1 MLCITILNS
10 LKNATYSKGYG
21 HYFTPSFNVTFH
33 SKTWNKWATPNFVCF
48 WVYACVCIQVLMTGG
63 GSGGSRAQVQN
74 LAFWLLGKQVLDIPV
89 SVSCLWIGQ
98 DTHCISLASL
108 RIKKKKHN
116 KRYRAHHHL
125 AHWEALS
132 LCLPGSLTLYYSRQS
147 RSIFQ
152 NSASNPK
159 NKVFRGHMQIK
170 H

>member
-1 MLCITILNS
+1 MASIFGQKGKKMSMLCITILNS
-10 LKNATYSKGYG
+10 LKNAAYSKGYG

-98 DTHCISLASL
+98 DSHCISLASL
-108 RIKKKKHN
+108 RIKKKKTQQ
-116 KRYRAHHHL
+116 KVQSTPPPGTLRSTFP
-125 AHWEALS
+125 LS
-132 LCLPGSLTLYYSRQS
+132 ARLINTLL
-147 RSIFQ
+147 F
-152 NSASNPK
+152 
-159 NKVFRGHMQIK
+159 
-170 H
+170 